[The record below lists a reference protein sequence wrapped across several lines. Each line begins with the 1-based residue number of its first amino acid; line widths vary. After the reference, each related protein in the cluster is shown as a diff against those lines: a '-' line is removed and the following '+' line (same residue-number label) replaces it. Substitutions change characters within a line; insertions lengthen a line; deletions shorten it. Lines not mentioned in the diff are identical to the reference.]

1 MYTCPNPSC
10 KKALPALAP
19 TCAYCQADLT
29 LLVDYADH
37 LRDAL
42 ERADRLAGAGHL
54 GEAVWAYLEVL
65 EVDPDNPLAR
75 RQVGQVAAAVRQF
88 DQTVQAR
95 SGRARALTGGWPGW
109 ARFVLVLVLLAGA
122 FLLGYHWPVTE

>member
-10 KKALPALAP
+10 KKTLPDLTP
-19 TCAYCQADLT
+19 TCTYCQADLT

-42 ERADRLAGAGHL
+42 ERADRLARAGHL

-88 DQTVQAR
+88 DRTGQAR
-95 SGRARALTGGWPGW
+95 RGGAWAARGRWSPW
-109 ARFVLVLVLLAGA
+109 ACLVLVLLLVAA
-122 FLLGYHWPVTE
+122 FVLGHHWPFWE

>member
-10 KKALPALAP
+10 KKALPVLAP

-42 ERADRLAGAGHL
+42 EQADRLARAGHL

-88 DQTVQAR
+88 DRTVKAR
-95 SGRARALTGGWPGW
+95 GSGASAAGGHWSPW
-109 ARFVLVLVLLAGA
+109 AWLVLVLLFVAG
-122 FLLGYHWPVTE
+122 FVLGYHWPFQE